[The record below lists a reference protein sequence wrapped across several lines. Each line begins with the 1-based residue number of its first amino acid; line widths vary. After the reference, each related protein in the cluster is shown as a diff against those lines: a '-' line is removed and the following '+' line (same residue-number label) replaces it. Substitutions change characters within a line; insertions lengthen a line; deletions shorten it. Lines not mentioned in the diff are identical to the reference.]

1 MKSKVY
7 FCCKPFAMKLF
18 RLLLFPFSLVYGLGV
33 VARNL
38 AFDLGVMKSREFE
51 LPVISVGNLAVG
63 GSGKSPMTEYLVRLL
78 KDKHKVATL
87 SRGYGRKSS
96 GFRFVEANSS
106 SAESGDEPLQFKRK
120 FNNITVAVC
129 ENRVAGIKKLEADH
143 DVIILDDAY
152 QHRALRAGLSILLFD
167 YNTIF
172 KFRVLLPA
180 GDLREPVWEKNRA
193 DLLVVTK
200 TPPGLDQADRQEIL
214 SIIKPRN
221 LQEVFFSYL
230 VYGNLKPLDPT
241 MEERDFISVK
251 VDTEIV
257 LLTGIANPALL
268 LSEIGGYTQ
277 HIIHHNY
284 PDHHNFT
291 KKNISKLV
299 QSFNALFADDK
310 LIITTEKDAQRLSSG
325 EVKELLK
332 GLPVYYVPVE
342 AEIHEPERARFNELI
357 EKYAAEPSV
366 DH

>member
-1 MKSKVY
+1 MKT
-7 FCCKPFAMKLF
+7 F

-33 VARNL
+33 MARNL
-38 AFDLGVMKSREFE
+38 AFDLGVMKSREFG

-78 KDKHKVATL
+78 KDKYRVATL
-87 SRGYGRKSS
+87 SRGYGRKSR
-96 GFRFVEANSS
+96 GFRLVDQTSS
-106 SAESGDEPLQFKRK
+106 STEAGDEPLQFKRK

-129 ENRVAGIKKLEADH
+129 ENRVEGIKKLESGH
-143 DVIILDDAY
+143 EVIILDDAY
-152 QHRALRAGLSILLFD
+152 QHRALRPGLSILLFD

-172 KFRVLLPA
+172 KFRMLLPA
-180 GDLREPVWEKNRA
+180 GDLREPVWEKDRA

-214 SIIKPRN
+214 EIIKPRN
-221 LQEVFFSYL
+221 QQEIFFSYL
-230 VYGNLKPLDPT
+230 EYGNLKPLDPE

-251 VDTEIV
+251 VSTKVV

-277 HIIHHNY
+277 HITHHKY
-284 PDHHNFT
+284 RDHHNFT

-299 QSFNALFADDK
+299 QSFDALFADDK
-310 LIITTEKDAQRLSSG
+310 LIITTEKDAQRLCSA
-325 EVKELLK
+325 EARELLK

-357 EKYAAEPSV
+357 EKYAAEPSA